1 MQLLVRTGMLF
12 YRVTLFCRSFCAVA
26 CITVLATRV
35 IGRGAVSW
43 PPWVVE
49 LEDGKMDI
57 LSGDVQYF
65 VLKTFSL
72 LKYNKK
78 EFNNCGCFPQKPK
91 YVATQLFQFPV
102 ITDLHILV
110 PCSVAN
116 SQQDVTS
123 DSQKTD

>member
-1 MQLLVRTGMLF
+1 MANMQLLARTGTLF
-12 YRVTLFCRSFCAVA
+12 YRATLFCRPFCAVA

-35 IGRGAVSW
+35 IGRGTVSW

-57 LSGDVQYF
+57 LNGDVQYF

-78 EFNNCGCFPQKPK
+78 EFNNCGCLP
-91 YVATQLFQFPV
+91 
-102 ITDLHILV
+102 
-110 PCSVAN
+110 
-116 SQQDVTS
+116 
-123 DSQKTD
+123 